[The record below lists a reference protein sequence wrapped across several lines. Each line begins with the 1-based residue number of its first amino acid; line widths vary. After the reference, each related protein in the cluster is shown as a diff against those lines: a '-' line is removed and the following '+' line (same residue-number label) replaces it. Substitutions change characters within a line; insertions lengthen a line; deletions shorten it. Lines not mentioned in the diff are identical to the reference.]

1 MFNNYQSQ
9 FPKKH
14 NHDSRFDEDIL
25 IFSLFL
31 SSIITINVVM
41 LPITEL
47 SSSAK
52 SVFFLILLFDYAAF
66 LGVTSQC

>member
-1 MFNNYQSQ
+1 MEKKRNRRINLTYTNMLNNYQSQ

-31 SSIITINVVM
+31 SLIITTNVVM
-41 LPITEL
+41 LSITEL

-52 SVFFLILLFDYAAF
+52 SLFF
-66 LGVTSQC
+66 